1 MGNRTVEEISMK
13 NYFFISLLF
22 LVQIGNAQKKEIKT
36 IKGKQ
41 ISINSLDSFIVKNM
55 DSLQIP
61 ALSFAYIQNGK
72 TVYYK
77 NYGVKNFE
85 TKQPVN
91 EATIFEA
98 CSMSKPVFS
107 YFVLLLAQKKI
118 IDLDK
123 PLFLYYQ
130 DPLIDTSKSYYKL
143 ITARMILFHAS
154 GFPNWRKDE
163 DFKNILYFENKPG
176 TKYGYSGEGFQYLAR
191 VLGKILQVSDQQL
204 NDMFVTE
211 ISKKLSVSNMNFTW
225 KKGMEN
231 LKAYSHRNGKPT
243 DNGSQG
249 PKDWFGSAGSLH
261 TNAKWYAKFI
271 NYFINHNSE
280 LSKQMLSLDSSMPS
294 PENGFLRSFSFFKTR
309 INNREIYFHSGN
321 NGDTRSYCHFY
332 KKEKIGI
339 VMFSNCDLFFR
350 SKFAEKLL
358 AYLDEP
364 FID

>member
-85 TKQPVN
+85 TKQPVD

-163 DFKNILYFENKPG
+163 NLKNTLYFESKPG
-176 TKYGYSGEGFQYLAR
+176 TVYGYSGEGFQYLAR
-191 VLGKILQVSDQQL
+191 VLGKILQLNDQQL
-204 NDMFVTE
+204 NDLFVKE
-211 ISKKLSVSNMNFTW
+211 ISKNLAVTNMNFTW

-249 PKDWFGSAGSLH
+249 PNKR
-261 TNAKWYAKFI
+261 KMVRK
-271 NYFINHNSE
+271 
-280 LSKQMLSLDSSMPS
+280 
-294 PENGFLRSFSFFKTR
+294 
-309 INNREIYFHSGN
+309 IY
-321 NGDTRSYCHFY
+321 
-332 KKEKIGI
+332 
-339 VMFSNCDLFFR
+339 
-350 SKFAEKLL
+350 
-358 AYLDEP
+358 
-364 FID
+364 